1 MSNLYLHIGTHKTG
15 STAIQ
20 SSLKKKSSE
29 LDDEDILH
37 IPYFSL
43 LKELMQT
50 ECFDPALASRMREK
64 LNHNL
69 NYSLQRSADRF
80 ILSFEGFS
88 GRPLMGYTNAE
99 VIAEILHYAFDDI
112 DVKVI
117 VYLRRQDSFVE
128 SVYTQKIHEGES
140 YSFDTFLE
148 QTDVLKL
155 DWYALVDA
163 YGSRFGTE
171 NVFVRRYHRE
181 FFPEAYS
188 LIQDFGRVIG
198 SKTLAEH
205 TTSRFSNVGYS
216 RAALETARR
225 TNPHLDSEEQWIL
238 RRLLQ
243 ETNGKE
249 PFQSYSFF
257 APNERRAFLERH
269 TSSNRRIVDEYCS
282 DEVNRLFPKPDFNEP
297 QEWKGLTVEQMT
309 VTLARAIVMAR
320 SIANNVD

>member
-20 SSLKKKSSE
+20 SSLKDHSSE
-29 LDDEDILH
+29 LEGEGILH
-37 IPYFSL
+37 VSYFSF

-50 ECFDPALASRMREK
+50 ECFDPTLAKRVREK

-69 NYSLQRSADRF
+69 NYSLQHSADRF

-88 GRPLMGYTNAE
+88 GRPLTGYANAE
-99 VIAEILHYAFDDI
+99 IIAEILHHAFDDI

-117 VYLRRQDSFVE
+117 IYLRRQDSFVE
-128 SVYTQKIHEGES
+128 SMYTQKIQEGES

-148 QTDVLKL
+148 QTDVLKI
-155 DWYALVDA
+155 DWYALVNA
-163 YGSRFGTE
+163 YGSKFGTE
-171 NVFVRRYHRE
+171 NVFVRRYHRK
-181 FFPEAYS
+181 FLPEAYS
-188 LIQDFGRVIG
+188 LIQDFGRVID

-225 TNPHLDSEEQWIL
+225 TNPHLDNEEQWIL

-243 ETNGKE
+243 ETNAKE
-249 PFQSYSFF
+249 PLQSYSFF

-282 DEVNRLFPKPDFNEP
+282 DEVNRLFPKSDFNES
-297 QEWKGLTVEQMT
+297 QEWEGLTVEQMT

-320 SIANNVD
+320 SIANNAD